1 MLKTKKEKRICMA
14 QSPDQETNQRSYEGL
29 MKETA
34 QMTRKHVSHPRHHVT
49 GKEALMAATRSY
61 STTSGSSPW
70 ALSRISLASER

>member
-1 MLKTKKEKRICMA
+1 MA
-14 QSPDQETNQRSYEGL
+14 QPPNHETNQRSCEGI
-29 MKETA
+29 MKKTV